1 MDEINNAAQVV
12 NEVLDN
18 SIVKNF
24 GNFQEVLS
32 NSGIFQCDNL
42 HMKITNDIGTVTVQ
56 MLHQYMA
63 DDFLKELTNFLD
75 VNILY
80 AYKEHD
86 GSIYR
91 IVAYAMPYHDEM
103 YIVFVD
109 SQQYGIVDEMH
120 VAFFESLDVM
130 FGWLRKG
137 YDDVVA
143 KQKQIDIIQI
153 QDLTDLY
160 RNFV

>member
-1 MDEINNAAQVV
+1 MDEITNAAQVA
-12 NEVLDN
+12 NEVIDN

-24 GNFQEVLS
+24 ADFQEVLS

-42 HMKITNDIGTVTVQ
+42 HMKITNDIGTVTVP
-56 MLHQYMA
+56 MLHQHMA
-63 DDFLKELTNFLD
+63 DDFLKELTNFFD

-86 GSIYR
+86 GSIYK
-91 IVAYAMPYHDEM
+91 IVAYTMPYHDEM

>member
-1 MDEINNAAQVV
+1 MDGIINAGQIV
-12 NEVLDN
+12 NEVIEN

-24 GNFQEVLS
+24 ASFQAVLYA
-32 NSGIFQCDNL
+32 SGLFKCDNL
-42 HMKITNDIGTVTVQ
+42 HMKITNDIGTVTVP
-56 MLHQYMA
+56 MLHQHMA
-63 DDFLKELTNFLD
+63 DDFLEELTNFLD

-80 AYKEHD
+80 AYKGRD
-86 GSIYR
+86 GSSYR
-91 IVAYAMPYHDEM
+91 IVAYTMPYHDEM

-120 VAFFESLDVM
+120 VAFFESLDIM
-130 FGWLRKG
+130 FSWLRKG
-137 YDDVVA
+137 YDDLLA
-143 KQKQIDIIQI
+143 KERQVDIIQL

>member
-1 MDEINNAAQVV
+1 MDEITNAAQVA
-12 NEVLDN
+12 NEVIDN

-24 GNFQEVLS
+24 ADFQEVLS
-32 NSGIFQCDNL
+32 NSGIFHCDNL
-42 HMKITNDIGTVTVQ
+42 HMKITNDIGTVTVP
-56 MLHQYMA
+56 MLHQHMA

-80 AYKEHD
+80 AYKELD

-91 IVAYAMPYHDEM
+91 IVAYTMPYHDEM

-109 SQQYGIVDEMH
+109 SQQYGIVEEMH

-130 FGWLRKG
+130 FWWLRKG
-137 YDDVVA
+137 YDEVVA
-143 KQKQIDIIQI
+143 KEKQIDVIQM
-153 QDLTDLY
+153 QTLTDLY

>member
-1 MDEINNAAQVV
+1 MDEINNAAQVA

-32 NSGIFQCDNL
+32 NSGLFQCDNL

-91 IVAYAMPYHDEM
+91 IVA
-103 YIVFVD
+103 
-109 SQQYGIVDEMH
+109 
-120 VAFFESLDVM
+120 
-130 FGWLRKG
+130 
-137 YDDVVA
+137 
-143 KQKQIDIIQI
+143 
-153 QDLTDLY
+153 
-160 RNFV
+160 

>member
-1 MDEINNAAQVV
+1 MDEITNAAQVA
-12 NEVLDN
+12 NEVIDN
-18 SIVKNF
+18 AIVKNF
-24 GNFQEVLS
+24 ADFQEVLS

-42 HMKITNDIGTVTVQ
+42 HMKITNDIGTVTVP
-56 MLHQYMA
+56 MLHQHMA

-80 AYKEHD
+80 AYKELD

-91 IVAYAMPYHDEM
+91 IVAYTMPYHDEM

>member
-1 MDEINNAAQVV
+1 MDEITNAAQVA
-12 NEVLDN
+12 NEVIDN

-24 GNFQEVLS
+24 ADFQEVLS

-42 HMKITNDIGTVTVQ
+42 HMKITNDIGTVTVP
-56 MLHQYMA
+56 MLHQHMA

-80 AYKEHD
+80 AYKELN
-86 GSIYR
+86 GSSYR
-91 IVAYAMPYHDEM
+91 IVAYTMPYHDEM

-109 SQQYGIVDEMH
+109 SQQYGIVEEMH

-130 FGWLRKG
+130 FWWLRKG
-137 YDDVVA
+137 YDEVVA
-143 KQKQIDIIQI
+143 KEKQIDVIQM
-153 QDLTDLY
+153 QTLTDLY

>member
-1 MDEINNAAQVV
+1 MDEINNAAQVA

-32 NSGIFQCDNL
+32 NTGIFQCDNL

-56 MLHQYMA
+56 MLHQHMA

-91 IVAYAMPYHDEM
+91 IVAYTMPYYDEM

-109 SQQYGIVDEMH
+109 SQQHGIVDEMH

-137 YDDVVA
+137 YDEVVA

>member
-1 MDEINNAAQVV
+1 MDEIINAEQVV
-12 NEVLDN
+12 NEVIDN

-24 GNFQEVLS
+24 ANFQNVLS
-32 NSGIFQCDNL
+32 NSGLFQCDNL
-42 HMKITNDIGTVTVQ
+42 HMKITNDIGTVTVP
-56 MLHQYMA
+56 MLHQHMA

-80 AYKEHD
+80 AYKGLGD
-86 GSIYR
+86 SSYR
-91 IVAYAMPYHDEM
+91 IVAYTMPYHDEM

-109 SQQYGIVDEMH
+109 SHQYGIVDEMH

-130 FGWLRKG
+130 FSWLRKG
-137 YDDVVA
+137 YDDLIA
-143 KQKQIDIIQI
+143 KEKQIDIIQL

>member
-1 MDEINNAAQVV
+1 MDEITNAAQVA
-12 NEVLDN
+12 NEVIDN

-24 GNFQEVLS
+24 ADFQEVLS

-42 HMKITNDIGTVTVQ
+42 HMKITNDIGTVTVP
-56 MLHQYMA
+56 MLHQHMA

-80 AYKEHD
+80 AYKELD

-91 IVAYAMPYHDEM
+91 IVAYTMPYHDEM

-109 SQQYGIVDEMH
+109 SHQYGIVDEMH

-130 FGWLRKG
+130 FSWLRKG
-137 YDDVVA
+137 YDDLIA
-143 KQKQIDIIQI
+143 KEKHIDIIQL

>member
-1 MDEINNAAQVV
+1 MDEITNAAMVA
-12 NEVLDN
+12 NEVIDN

-24 GNFQEVLS
+24 ADFQEVLS

-42 HMKITNDIGTVTVQ
+42 HMNITNNIGTVTVP
-56 MLHQYMA
+56 MLHQHMA

-80 AYKEHD
+80 AYKELD
-86 GSIYR
+86 GSSYR
-91 IVAYAMPYHDEM
+91 IVAYTMPYHDEM

-109 SQQYGIVDEMH
+109 SQQYGIVEEMH

-130 FGWLRKG
+130 FSWLRKG
-137 YDDVVA
+137 YDEVVA
-143 KQKQIDIIQI
+143 KEKQIDIMQL
-153 QDLTDLY
+153 QNLTDLY

>member
-1 MDEINNAAQVV
+1 MDEINNAAQVA

-56 MLHQYMA
+56 MLHQHMA
-63 DDFLKELTNFLD
+63 DDILKELTNFLD

-80 AYKEHD
+80 AYKERD

-91 IVAYAMPYHDEM
+91 IVAYTMPYHDEM

-137 YDDVVA
+137 YDEVVA

>member
-1 MDEINNAAQVV
+1 MDEITNAAQVA
-12 NEVLDN
+12 NEVIDN

-24 GNFQEVLS
+24 ADFQEVLS
-32 NSGIFQCDNL
+32 NSGIFHCDNL
-42 HMKITNDIGTVTVQ
+42 HMKITNDIGTVTVP
-56 MLHQYMA
+56 MLHQHMA

-80 AYKEHD
+80 AYKELN
-86 GSIYR
+86 GSSYR
-91 IVAYAMPYHDEM
+91 IVAYTMPYHDEM

-109 SQQYGIVDEMH
+109 SQQYGIVEEMH

-130 FGWLRKG
+130 FWWLRKG
-137 YDDVVA
+137 YDEVVA
-143 KQKQIDIIQI
+143 KEKQIDVIQM
-153 QDLTDLY
+153 QTLTDLY